1 MLRRYCDLELLEH
14 GFSKLAGSPMQ
25 LDLEDLVS
33 NFFDGIARYRNS
45 MDERGAW
52 WNRQMWERCKQ
63 EFDEN
68 LGWYF

>member
-1 MLRRYCDLELLEH
+1 M
-14 GFSKLAGSPMQ
+14 GQ
-25 LDLEDLVS
+25 DLEDLVS